1 MALHPSGVAVIL
13 GFLKSNELSARERQL
28 HTSPLFASLTP
39 RELKTVYGLVHE
51 RRYLAD
57 EIIFDEGEE
66 GQALYLVLSGRVRIN
81 KMIDGVNQIVAELEP
96 GAFFGDMALL
106 DNSPR
111 SAQARALEHCELAV
125 FFRADF
131 MALMET
137 DVVVG
142 YKIALA
148 LARHLGRRLRGMFGD
163 GPQIELI

>member
-1 MALHPSGVAVIL
+1 VIL
-13 GFLKSNELSARERQL
+13 GFLKSNELSPREKQL
-28 HTSPLFASLTP
+28 HGSPLFSSLTA
-39 RELKTVYGLVHE
+39 RELKTVHGLVHE

-66 GQALYLVLSGRVRIN
+66 GQALYLILSGRVRIN
-81 KMIDGVNQIVAELEP
+81 KIRDGVNEKVAELEP

-111 SAQARALEHCELAV
+111 SAQARAIEECELAV

-131 MALMET
+131 VALMET
-137 DVVVG
+137 EAVVG

-148 LARHLGRRLRGMFGD
+148 LARHLGRRLRGVFGD
-163 GPQIELI
+163 GPQLELI